1 MKTTLTTKLFTGIAL
16 LMALFAVVVVFSY
29 RLAGQVLRNAQ
40 QVEASQHVSNEAV
53 TLLRNIVD
61 METGFRGY
69 LLIGNE
75 QTLAPYYYGEREMV
89 GRFLSLRDLV
99 QDAAPVSAVERLLAP
114 ADCRKTRSSPA
125 QPLAAR
131 NRRFAPPPLS

>member
-1 MKTTLTTKLFTGIAL
+1 MKTTLTTKLFAGIAL
-16 LMALFAVVVVFSY
+16 LMALFALVVVFAY

-40 QVEASQHVSNEAV
+40 QVEASQHVSNEAM

-75 QTLAPYYYGEREMV
+75 QNLAPYYYGEREMV
-89 GRFLSLRDLV
+89 GRFSSLRELV
-99 QDAAPVSAVERLLAP
+99 QRAGRWSGHPRPVFGLP
-114 ADCRKTRSSPA
+114 AGMATRP
-125 QPLAAR
+125 
-131 NRRFAPPPLS
+131 